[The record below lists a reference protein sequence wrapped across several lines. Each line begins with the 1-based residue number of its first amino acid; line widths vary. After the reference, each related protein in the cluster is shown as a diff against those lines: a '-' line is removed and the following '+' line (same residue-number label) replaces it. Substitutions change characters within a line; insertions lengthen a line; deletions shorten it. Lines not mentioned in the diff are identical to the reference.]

1 MKTILAVVLA
11 MGLCGCSTF
20 DRLDEID
27 LPISEV
33 DLFAAQLK
41 AAMTIADID
50 GNDRVNG
57 RTEVIL
63 FLLALTDI
71 VVISDAEDG
80 T

>member
-1 MKTILAVVLA
+1 MKTILAFLVLSL
-11 MGLCGCSTF
+11 GGCSTL

-50 GNDRVNG
+50 GNVRVNG
-57 RTEVIL
+57 RTEAIL
-63 FLLALTDI
+63 FLFALADI
-71 VVISDAEDG
+71 VVAPES
-80 T
+80 